1 MPCKGGNV
9 TEGGGLGGAALL
21 VTIFWAIQRLRSARL
36 THKYDKLV
44 EPILSS
50 KDVESQR
57 LHAMTCDECDDSD
70 NYSTSDGTGTELLWT
85 TTNYSSQAEEYS
97 TAQMHAATNSFADA
111 NKVDEGAF
119 GIVYRGTLEDGKVV
133 AIKLLKIERQL
144 DDARAAAG
152 TDPDAQ
158 PDLDRYEYSS
168 EATFSREIEILGKYR
183 HPNIVALLGHCMGD
197 FAATGQ
203 TEKQEMRPC
212 LIYEFMAG
220 QSLKKRLADVL
231 KLERA
236 ENGSLASA
244 SAFEALSWRERL
256 NIASDVARGLAFL
269 HTVANPPII
278 HQDVKSDNVL
288 LGLAD
293 DGKLIA
299 KLADF
304 GTVRVLKSDDEL
316 EMNSHVSTKHLVGTG
331 PYIPPEYV
339 TSGQVSIK
347 TDSYAFGVVLLELL
361 TGKPP
366 VNKTT
371 RESLANEFAL
381 VLDNPTDDMP
391 PRLDARAGGW
401 PVDKAIALALVA
413 RNCLEPQVQRRKAVT
428 AVRSKVDNLAGRS

>member
-1 MPCKGGNV
+1 MLAKPM
-9 TEGGGLGGAALL
+9 
-21 VTIFWAIQRLRSARL
+21 
-36 THKYDKLV
+36 
-44 EPILSS
+44 LSGQ
-50 KDVESQR
+50 DLESQR
-57 LHAMTCDECDDSD
+57 QQAIAGDEYYDSD
-70 NYSTSDGTGTELLWT
+70 NYSTGDGTETELLWT
-85 TTNYSSQAEEYS
+85 TTNYSSQAEEFS
-97 TAQMHAATNSFADA
+97 TAQMHAATNGFAEA

-119 GIVYRGTLEDGKVV
+119 GVVYRGTLEDGKVV
-133 AIKLLKIERQL
+133 AIKLLKIERQVR
-144 DDARAAAG
+144 DARAVAG
-152 TDPDAQ
+152 ADTDAN
-158 PDLDRYEYSS
+158 PDLARYEYSS
-168 EATFSREIEILGKYR
+168 EATFAREIEVLGKYR

-197 FAATGQ
+197 FAATGSA
-203 TEKQEMRPC
+203 KQRPC
-212 LIYEFMAG
+212 LVYEFMAG
-220 QSLKKRLADVL
+220 QSLKKRLADVP
-231 KLERA
+231 KVERA
-236 ENGSLASA
+236 EAEDAGSSSTSA
-244 SAFEALSWRERL
+244 PAFEALSWRDRL
-256 NIASDVARGLAFL
+256 SIASDVARGLAFL
-269 HTVANPPII
+269 HTVASPPII

-288 LGLAD
+288 LGLND

-381 VLDNPTDDMP
+381 VLDNPADDMP
-391 PRLDARAGGW
+391 PLLDARADGW
-401 PVDKAIALALVA
+401 PVQQAVALALVA

-428 AVRSKVDNLAGRS
+428 AVRSKVDNLAGRR